1 MGRPR
6 EAQNGW
12 PAGPRLQAP
21 LGTAA
26 VGVNLELSPGNLRT
40 ETPGLKQ
47 LCILVLRGGIKKS
60 RTFWG
65 LMIVTFAGSWTPFPY
80 IQAEELG
87 HEGSRE
93 LSGLWALRLATPWFR
108 CP

>member
-1 MGRPR
+1 
-6 EAQNGW
+6 
-12 PAGPRLQAP
+12 
-21 LGTAA
+21 
-26 VGVNLELSPGNLRT
+26 
-40 ETPGLKQ
+40 
-47 LCILVLRGGIKKS
+47 
-60 RTFWG
+60 
-65 LMIVTFAGSWTPFPY
+65 MIVTFAGSWTPFPY